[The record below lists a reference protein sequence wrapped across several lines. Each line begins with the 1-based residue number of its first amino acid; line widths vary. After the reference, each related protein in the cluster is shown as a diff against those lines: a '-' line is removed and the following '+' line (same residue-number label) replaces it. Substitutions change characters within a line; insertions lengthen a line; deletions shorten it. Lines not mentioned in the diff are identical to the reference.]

1 MLQLL
6 KSGIYQHTIWK
17 ECDTIKSKIYMP
29 PVYIQIRDILVEK
42 INSGEF
48 ISGNQLPS
56 ERELSE
62 TYNVSRMTARNALT
76 QLVDL
81 GYAYRLKGK
90 GTFVKYPDIERDFV
104 KLSGF
109 SQMLK
114 SKGIKPGN
122 KIVKSEIVEANK
134 KIASLLETTI
144 GTKVYEI
151 VRIRYGNNIA
161 LALEYSYLPVNLF
174 DDLLRYDFEHDSLY
188 KVIEENY
195 NYKLKYSKQWIKIT
209 TLNKEQSRILS
220 VKEHTPAFLLE
231 SISYDMNER
240 VVESTISL
248 NIGDRTAFYTELWPN
263 KVQIHTN
270 DFAEK

>member
-1 MLQLL
+1 V
-6 KSGIYQHTIWK
+6 G
-17 ECDTIKSKIYMP
+17 
-29 PVYIQIRDILVEK
+29 K
-42 INSGEF
+42 INGGEF
-48 ISGNQLPS
+48 ISGDKLPS

-62 TYNVSRMTARNALT
+62 IYNISRMTARNALS
-76 QLVDL
+76 QLVDS

-90 GTFVKYPDIERDFV
+90 GTFVSYPNIERDFV
-104 KLSGF
+104 RLSGF

-122 KIVKSEIVEANK
+122 KIVKSGIIEADK

-144 GTKVYEI
+144 GTRVYEI

-161 LALEYSYLPVNLF
+161 LALEYSYLPINLF
-174 DDLLRYDFEHDSLY
+174 DDLLKYDFEKNSLY

-209 TLNKEQSRILS
+209 TLNKSQSLVLN

-231 SISYDMNER
+231 SISYDMDER
-240 VVESTISL
+240 VVESTLSL

-263 KVQIHTN
+263 NI
-270 DFAEK
+270 